1 MACRSALLKGRYVGQ
16 IKDLLPA
23 LEQIVARE
31 GKLPAM
37 FDRHLAAF
45 IASRIKS
52 NVDRLLTALE
62 SRGEDGKGPALGVLG
77 LFARIQSKFGPDSLP
92 HLTQWFA
99 RELESAVDRFHSR
112 SARDQLRKRLNAVS
126 ESGSLVDLNN
136 CLNSETQLRRDET
149 GRRQAAREYA
159 GVAREIAQLE
169 SREFQESAQR
179 SGWRI
184 ASGIGGLIA
193 TGAIALVVV
202 F

>member
-1 MACRSALLKGRYVGQ
+1 V
-16 IKDLLPA
+16 
-23 LEQIVARE
+23 LEQIVARD
-31 GKLPAM
+31 GKLAAM

-52 NVDRLLTALE
+52 NVDRLLSSLE
-62 SRGEDGKGPALGVLG
+62 SRGEDGTGPALGALG

-99 RELESAVDRFHSR
+99 RELESTIDRFHSR
-112 SARDQLRKRLNAVS
+112 SAREQLRKRLNAVA

-136 CLNSETQLRRDET
+136 CINSETQLRRDET

-159 GVAREIAQLE
+159 GIAREISQLE

-193 TGAIALVVV
+193 AGTVAMVVMM
-202 F
+202 